1 MSTVR
6 IPDTRPRVTGDLLA
20 ALARRL
26 TPRDHQI
33 LALVWEHRV
42 LTTSQIT
49 EVFFSGQRAA
59 TERLNI
65 LYWHRALD
73 RTQPRTPAG
82 GSAPFHY
89 ILDEA
94 GAMVLAADRGLAR
107 AEFGYRRE
115 RATAILLSHK
125 LAHTTGVNGFFTAL
139 HAEARHHPATACL
152 TAWWPE
158 WRCAAEWHGRIH
170 PDAYGRWREHDTET
184 DFFLEYDR
192 GTETLAR
199 VAAKLD
205 DYATL
210 YQVSRIPT
218 PVLFWLPSAAREAG
232 LRNMIAATTLPV
244 ATAAARAPGQA
255 PAHPAGPA
263 WLPAGRQ
270 QPRLRLAGLARAWPH
285 VNGTAHR
292 RRSARH
298 PSHP

>member
-6 IPDTRPRVTGDLLA
+6 IPDIRPRVTGDLLA

-59 TERLNI
+59 TTRLNI
-65 LYWHRALD
+65 LYRHRTLD
-73 RTQPRTPAG
+73 RAQPRTPAG
-82 GSAPFHY
+82 GSAAFHY
-89 ILDEA
+89 VLDEA
-94 GAMVLAADRGLAR
+94 GAMVLAADRGLTR

-115 RATAILLSHK
+115 RATAILLSQK
-125 LAHTTGVNGFFTAL
+125 LAHTVGVNGFFTAL
-139 HAEARHHPATACL
+139 HAEARRQPGAACL
-152 TAWWPE
+152 AAWWPE

-170 PDAYGRWREHDTET
+170 PDAYGRWRENGPHGDAEA

-205 DYATL
+205 DYQAL

-232 LRNMIAATTLPV
+232 LRKLIAATTLPV
-244 ATAAARAPGQA
+244 ATAAARAPGHT

-270 QPRLRLAGLARAWPH
+270 QPRLRLADLARAWPRL
-285 VNGTAHR
+285 NGTTHR
-292 RRSARH
+292 RRSA
-298 PSHP
+298 